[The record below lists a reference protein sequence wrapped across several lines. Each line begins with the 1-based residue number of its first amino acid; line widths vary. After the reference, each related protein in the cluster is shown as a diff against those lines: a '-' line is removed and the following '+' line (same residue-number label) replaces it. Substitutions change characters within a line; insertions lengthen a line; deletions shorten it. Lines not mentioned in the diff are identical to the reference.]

1 MEETRVCPCKA
12 MGESR
17 REFCAAIAALGLGAA
32 AVVPGAV
39 AAFSGGF
46 DPIMR
51 GSAAGETPEFNL
63 GALSSL
69 PEDGT
74 PVKKAII
81 ADKQDGWTKYS
92 NVPVGAVWLRREGD
106 KVSAFNVLCP
116 HNGCFIAFDP
126 EGKQF
131 KCPCHNAFFQ
141 LDGKQNGSS
150 ISPRDMDSLEVE
162 VRDGNVFVKFQNFK
176 FGCEEKV
183 AQA

>member
-17 REFCAAIAALGLGAA
+17 REFCAAIASLGLGAA

-63 GALSSL
+63 GALASL

-81 ADKQDGWTKYS
+81 ADKDYVRETLKSPPY
-92 NVPVGAVWLRREGD
+92 VGARD
-106 KVSAFNVLCP
+106 FSKTT
-116 HNGCFIAFDP
+116 
-126 EGKQF
+126 
-131 KCPCHNAFFQ
+131 NAC
-141 LDGKQNGSS
+141 S
-150 ISPRDMDSLEVE
+150 
-162 VRDGNVFVKFQNFK
+162 
-176 FGCEEKV
+176 
-183 AQA
+183 

>member
-1 MEETRVCPCKA
+1 

-17 REFCAAIAALGLGAA
+17 REFCSAIAALGLGAV
-32 AVVPGAV
+32 AVAPGVV

-106 KVSAFNVLCP
+106 KVQGQRV
-116 HNGCFIAFDP
+116 
-126 EGKQF
+126 
-131 KCPCHNAFFQ
+131 
-141 LDGKQNGSS
+141 
-150 ISPRDMDSLEVE
+150 
-162 VRDGNVFVKFQNFK
+162 
-176 FGCEEKV
+176 
-183 AQA
+183 